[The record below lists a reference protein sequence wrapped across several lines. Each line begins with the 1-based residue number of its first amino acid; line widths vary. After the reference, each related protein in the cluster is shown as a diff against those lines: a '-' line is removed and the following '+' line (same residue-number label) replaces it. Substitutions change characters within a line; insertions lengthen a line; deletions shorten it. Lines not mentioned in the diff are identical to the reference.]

1 MNEQELDVLARMSLL
16 MGGLN
21 VLTPQSVKDLK
32 IAELSWGE
40 GMEDK
45 YTDIKIALSDCSQE
59 GVEALLKRA
68 ILDYAKPMV
77 MHEIQDWVK
86 KLILDSATYL
96 YDHKEERATP
106 EQAREDFINWITKT
120 NPDVKEH
127 L

>member
-1 MNEQELDVLARMSLL
+1 MNEQELDILARMSLI

-32 IAELSWGE
+32 VAELSWGK

-45 YTDIKIALSDCSQE
+45 YTDIKIAMSDCTQE
-59 GVEALLKRA
+59 EVEALLKRT

-96 YDHKEERATP
+96 YEHKEERAAP
-106 EQAREDFINWITKT
+106 EQVREDFINWIAKT

>member
-32 IAELSWGE
+32 VAELSWGK

-45 YTDIKIALSDCSQE
+45 YTDIKIAMSDCTQE
-59 GVEALLKRA
+59 EVEALLKRT
-68 ILDYAKPMV
+68 ILDYAKLMV
-77 MHEIQDWVK
+77 MHEIQDWIR
-86 KLILDSATYL
+86 KLILDSSTYL
-96 YDHKEERATP
+96 YEHAEERAAP
-106 EQAREDFINWITKT
+106 EQVREDFINWMAKA

>member
-32 IAELSWGE
+32 VAELSWGE

-59 GVEALLKRA
+59 EVEALLKRT

-77 MHEIQDWVK
+77 MHEIQDWAK

-96 YDHKEERATP
+96 YDHREERATP
-106 EQAREDFINWITKT
+106 EQAKEDFIKWMERT
-120 NPDVKEH
+120 NPDVKKY

>member
-32 IAELSWGE
+32 VAELPWGE
-40 GMEDK
+40 KTEDK
-45 YTDIKIALSDCSQE
+45 YADIKIVMSSCTQE
-59 GVEALLKRA
+59 EVEALLKKT

-96 YDHKEERATP
+96 YDHNEERATP
-106 EQAREDFINWITKT
+106 EQAKEDFINWMART
-120 NPDVKEH
+120 NPDVEKY